1 MFGDAFW
8 SVYHW
13 SNRMRFRS
21 KTMPNRGQTTWS
33 FSSFASFSS
42 LTMNVHWRCSSTHI
56 SYTVTCTSRPLF
68 CNSFFTHRLSLL
80 FVLHDRRCDGVSP
93 SGCYH
98 RRNGGDQLAERAS
111 RVAVAHLHDRDA
123 LARHG
128 VTQLHARIYQ
138 RAVSV
143 SNQKHRMHPQTQLA
157 DMTPLVSLSNLFV
170 VLCLHHKGQSLCSPS
185 LAVNDYAL
193 TSIYWEI
200 LAKNHKNLINGA
212 QAS

>member
-1 MFGDAFW
+1 MISEALIIDRTELDSGVKRCRTGDKP
-8 SVYHW
+8 HDL
-13 SNRMRFRS
+13 
-21 KTMPNRGQTTWS
+21 

-68 CNSFFTHRLSLL
+68 CNSFFTHRLSLI

-93 SGCYH
+93 SGCCH

-143 SNQKHRMHPQTQLA
+143 SNQSIECIHRP
-157 DMTPLVSLSNLFV
+157 N
-170 VLCLHHKGQSLCSPS
+170 
-185 LAVNDYAL
+185 
-193 TSIYWEI
+193 
-200 LAKNHKNLINGA
+200 
-212 QAS
+212 